1 MHHPKTLALKRVKI
15 KQTRANQKVGLRTGA
30 IQLLGDQRTLLK
42 IFQEPPRNL
51 NVDLTG
57 LDLVSHGQMSGMCFS
72 VLE

>member
-30 IQLLGDQRTLLK
+30 IELLGDQRTLLK

-51 NVDLTG
+51 NIDFNWFG
-57 LDLVSHGQMSGMCFS
+57 FS
-72 VLE
+72 VTWTDEWHVFLRA